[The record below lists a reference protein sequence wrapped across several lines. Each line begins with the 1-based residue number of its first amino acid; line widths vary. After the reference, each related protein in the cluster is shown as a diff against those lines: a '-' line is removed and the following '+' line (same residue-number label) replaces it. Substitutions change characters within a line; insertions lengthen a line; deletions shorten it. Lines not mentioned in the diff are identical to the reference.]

1 VTINGGAHRDGDSV
15 AARKKSLARG
25 KWVGLLTLAL
35 APLVVMAS
43 PGVASAA
50 SSVCLENSDG
60 SQTDIAGNSSTPD
73 KTRSLTTQSAGNTW
87 EDWIWR
93 GPTFKCPTNVPSCS
107 YAWQQSK
114 TTSWKVSVGLS
125 IKVPIPYV
133 GKLFDELTPSYDRGG
148 STTTSYTFTT
158 NLKPGQY
165 AQPIQV
171 VQRRWTKGTYVG
183 IYHSTGKRCTSS
195 PSNPNHNA
203 YFFTWSP
210 NERYGSWTTNLRV
223 NDYGTY
229 NVYS

>member
-1 VTINGGAHRDGDSV
+1 MTINGGARRGEGSV
-15 AARKKSLARG
+15 AARKKSLTRS
-25 KWVGLLTLAL
+25 KWVGLLTLGL

-50 SSVCLENSDG
+50 DTVCLQNSDG

-73 KTRSLTTQSAGNTW
+73 RTRSVTTQSASNTW
-87 EDWIWR
+87 QDWIWR
-93 GPTFKCPTNVPSCS
+93 GPTFRCPTNVPSCS
-107 YAWQQSK
+107 YAWQQAK
-114 TTSWKVSVGLS
+114 TTNWKVSVGLS

-165 AQPIQV
+165 AQPIQIV
-171 VQRRWTKGTYVG
+171 ERRWTKGTYQG
-183 IYHSTGKRCTSS
+183 IYHSTGKSCLPS
-195 PSNPNHNA
+195 PTRPNGKAWRYNWA
-203 YFFTWSP
+203 P

-223 NDYGTY
+223 RDYGTY